1 MTFEVPESSY
11 IIPTSEYLIHPFFP
25 FCLRIFRARWGFR
38 LSCMQGSLFSTANL
52 SDAYLIIR
60 PDRKTLRVEE
70 SFLLSH
76 SPHNPGTE
84 AYRIQDQYSK
94 VQQNTYM
101 QYKNKI

>member
-11 IIPTSEYLIHPFFP
+11 LIPTSECLIYPLFP
-25 FCLRIFRARWGFR
+25 FCLRIFRACWGLR
-38 LSCMQGSLFSTANL
+38 LSCMQGSLFSPANL

-60 PDRKTLRVEE
+60 PARKTLKVEE
-70 SFLLSH
+70 TFLLSH

-84 AYRIQDQYSK
+84 EYRTQDQYSK